1 MADLSLGGLATGMDT
16 DSIINQLVQLEQRPI
31 YNYQQEISELEQTKG
46 AWRDINS
53 RLDNLENKLTD
64 LKLSSTY
71 NSRTASSSN
80 EDVVTATAANSAN
93 EANYDI
99 TVNQVAT
106 AQRLIGA
113 RKTGFSAAADDVIT
127 LNGTDVNIS
136 TGDSLSDISSKINDA
151 DSGYSASVID
161 DVLVIEAEK
170 TGVENALLDGSDG
183 STPTISDNNGILK
196 DLGILDTT
204 NGYFTN
210 EKAATDA
217 KVEINGITGITS
229 SSNEIADA
237 VAGMTFSIN
246 PEAAAGST
254 ATISVAKDTGKATKA
269 VQAFV
274 DQYNSVMDFMDS
286 KSGYDAETEE
296 GGILQG
302 DGTVMRLQMRLREL
316 VTSKVKD
323 TGNYQTL
330 NSIGIEIDRD
340 GVMSLDSAKL
350 TEALETNP
358 EETMNL
364 FQAESDSEG
373 YDGMAVRMDSYLDQ
387 VLQSNTGLIPRRLD
401 FYDTRIDGLNDDIAD
416 VQRKVEMTRE
426 RYVQQFAA
434 MEEAISEMKS
444 QQSWMMSQ
452 LQGMGGSTVSSM
464 M

>member
-1 MADLSLGGLATGMDT
+1 MSDLSLGGLATGMDT
-16 DSIINQLVQLEQRPI
+16 ESIINQLVQLEQRPI

-113 RKTGFSAAADDVIT
+113 RKTSFSAAADDVIT
-127 LNGTDVNIS
+127 LNGTDINIS
-136 TGDSLSDISSKINDA
+136 TGDSLGDISSKINDA
-151 DSGYSASVID
+151 DSGYSTSVINE
-161 DVLVIEAEK
+161 VLVIEAEK

-183 STPTISDNNGILK
+183 STPTVSDNNGILK
-196 DLGILDTT
+196 ELGILDTT

-229 SSNEIADA
+229 SSNEITEA
-237 VAGMTFSIN
+237 VDSMTFNIN
-246 PEAAAGST
+246 PEAAANST
-254 ATISVAKDTGKATKA
+254 ATISVAKDAGKATKA

-274 DQYNSVMDFMDS
+274 DQYNSVMDFMNS
-286 KSGYDAETEE
+286 KSGYDSETEE

-323 TGNYQTL
+323 SGAYKTL
-330 NSIGIEIDRD
+330 TSLGIEIDRD
-340 GVMSLDSAKL
+340 GVMSFDSAKF
-350 TEALETNP
+350 TEALENSP
-358 EETMNL
+358 EEVMSIFN
-364 FQAESDSEG
+364 AESDSDG
-373 YDGMAVRMDSYLDQ
+373 YNGMAVRMDSYLNQ
-387 VLQSNTGLIPRRLD
+387 LMQSNTGLIPRKLD
-401 FYDTRIDGLNDDIAD
+401 FYDTRIDSLNDDIED
-416 VQRKVEMTRE
+416 VQRKVEMTRQ
-426 RYVQQFAA
+426 RYVDQFAA
-434 MEEAISEMKS
+434 MEEAISEMQS

-452 LQGMGGSTVSSM
+452 LSSMGGSTVSSM

>member
-1 MADLSLGGLATGMDT
+1 MSDLSLGGLATGLDT
-16 DSIINQLVQLEQRPI
+16 QSIINQLVQLEQRPI

-53 RLDNLENKLTD
+53 RLGNLENKLTD

-71 NSRTASSSN
+71 NSRTANSSN

-99 TVNQVAT
+99 TVEQVAT
-106 AQRLIGA
+106 AQRLIGIQ
-113 RKTGFSAAADDVIT
+113 KTDFSAAADVIT
-127 LNGTDVNIS
+127 LNGTNINIS
-136 TGDSLSDISSKINDA
+136 AGDSLSDISSKINNE

-170 TGVENALLDGSDG
+170 TGVENALVDGI
-183 STPTISDNNGILK
+183 TPTISDNNGILD
-196 DLGILDTT
+196 DLGILDGTG
-204 NGYFTN
+204 NFTN

-217 KVEINGITGITS
+217 KVEINGIAGITR
-229 SSNEIADA
+229 SSNEIKDA
-237 VAGMTFSIN
+237 VDGMTFNIK
-246 PEAAAGST
+246 PEAVVGSE
-254 ATISVAKDTGKATKA
+254 ATVSVAKDTGKATKT

-274 DQYNSVMDFMDS
+274 NQYNSVMDFIDS
-286 KSGYDAETEE
+286 KSGYDSETEE

-316 VTSKVKD
+316 ATSKVKD
-323 TGNYQTL
+323 TGEYKTL
-330 NSIGIEIDRD
+330 SSIGIEIDRD
-340 GVMSLDSAKL
+340 GVMSLDSSKL
-350 TEALETNP
+350 TEALENSS
-358 EETMNL
+358 EEVMNL
-364 FQAESDSEG
+364 FQAESDSES

-401 FYDTRIDGLNDDIAD
+401 FFDNRIDNLNEDIED
-416 VQRKVEMTRE
+416 VERKVEMTRQ
-426 RYVQQFAA
+426 RYVDQFSA
-434 MEEAISEMKS
+434 MEEAISEMQS

-452 LQGMGGSTVSSM
+452 LQNMGGSTVSSM

>member
-1 MADLSLGGLATGMDT
+1 MADLSLGGLATGMNT

-31 YNYQQEISELEQTKG
+31 YNYQQEISELEQTKD

-53 RLDNLENKLTD
+53 RLDNLENNLTN

-71 NSRTASSSN
+71 NSKTASSSN
-80 EDVVTATAANSAN
+80 KDVVTATASNSTN

-113 RKTGFSAAADDVIT
+113 RKTGFSAVADDVIT

-136 TGDSLSDISSKINDA
+136 AGDSLSDISSKINDS

-170 TGVENALLDGSDG
+170 TGVENALVDGT
-183 STPTISDNNGILK
+183 TPTISDNSGILD
-196 DLGILDTT
+196 DLGILDGSD
-204 NGYFTN
+204 NFTN
-210 EKAATDA
+210 EEAATDA

-229 SSNEIADA
+229 PSNEINEA
-237 VAGMTFSIN
+237 VDGMTFNIN
-246 PEAAAGST
+246 PEAAADSQ
-254 ATISVAKDTGKATKA
+254 ATISVAKDTGKAIKA

-323 TGNYQTL
+323 TGDYQTL
-330 NSIGIEIDRD
+330 NSVGIEIDRD
-340 GVMSLDSAKL
+340 GIMSLDSAKL

-364 FQAESDSEG
+364 FQAESDTKG

-401 FYDTRIDGLNDDIAD
+401 FYDTRIEGLNEDIAD
-416 VQRKVEMTRE
+416 VERQVEMTRE

-434 MEEAISEMKS
+434 MEKAISEMQS

-452 LQGMGGSTVSSM
+452 LSSMGGSTVSSM

>member
-46 AWRDINS
+46 AWRDINT
-53 RLDNLENKLTD
+53 RLDNLESKITD

-71 NSRTASSSN
+71 NSRTTNSTN
-80 EDVVTATAANSAN
+80 KDVVTATAANSAN

-136 TGDSLSDISSKINDA
+136 VGDSLSDISTKINDA
-151 DSGYSASVID
+151 NSGYSASVID

-170 TGVENALLDGSDG
+170 TGVANALVDGT
-183 STPTISDNNGILK
+183 TPTISDNSGILV
-196 DLGILDTT
+196 DLGILDGAG
-204 NGYFTN
+204 NFTN
-210 EKAATDA
+210 EKAAADA

-229 SSNEIADA
+229 ASNEITDA
-237 VAGMTFSIN
+237 VAGMTFSIH
-246 PEAAAGST
+246 PGAAAGST
-254 ATISVAKDTGKATKA
+254 ATISVAKDTGKAIKA

-274 DQYNSVMDFMDS
+274 NQYNSVMDFMDS

-330 NSIGIEIDRD
+330 NSVGIEIDRD
-340 GVMSLDSAKL
+340 GVMSFDSAKL
-350 TEALETNP
+350 TEALETNT
-358 EETMNL
+358 EEAMNL
-364 FQAESDSEG
+364 FQAESGTEG

-401 FYDTRIDGLNDDIAD
+401 LYDNQIEGLNEDIAD
-416 VQRKVEMTRE
+416 VQRRVEMVRE

-434 MEEAISEMKS
+434 MEKAISEMQS
-444 QQSWMMSQ
+444 QQNWMQSQ
-452 LQGMGGSTVSSM
+452 LQSMGGSTVTSIM
-464 M
+464 